1 MGCVQ
6 FRDIRNCT
14 GCKETAQESN
24 GEIKAVV
31 VEYATTLTE
40 NITETDL
47 VQREKALYIDLLD
60 EDVDAVFQTRKND
73 IPKVKTQD
81 IRKKAQAIGD
91 AFKIK
96 DKLTPNIVML
106 DSGHLER
113 SILRQIEMK
122 NLNE

>member
-6 FRDIRNCT
+6 FRDIQNCT

-47 VQREKALYIDLLD
+47 VHREKALYIDLAED
-60 EDVDAVFQTRKND
+60 EIDLFFQTRKND
-73 IPKVKTQD
+73 IPKIETQD
-81 IRKKAQAIGD
+81 IRKQAQAIGD
-91 AFKIK
+91 AFKK
-96 DKLTPNIVML
+96 KGKNTQNIVLL
-106 DSGHLER
+106 DSGPLEK
-113 SILRQIEMK
+113 SLLRQIEKK
-122 NLNE
+122 NFDE